1 LNDVEGMSEY
11 QVLRLQRIHRN
22 NAKLASL
29 GLLGGMTSNATPSA
43 DCTNRKKRV
52 KHVAMQMIL

>member
-1 LNDVEGMSEY
+1 MSEY

-22 NAKLASL
+22 TAKLMSL